1 MSMTAG
7 IAAEPDVAGPNDLL
21 WARNRADDPLKPDAW
36 NPVLETLLSHRSVRA
51 YDARPL
57 PGGTLELLIAAA
69 QSASSS
75 SNLQT
80 WSVVAV
86 EDEGRKARLSGLAG
100 NQKFVR
106 QAPLFLVWLA
116 DLSRIQHLADERQL
130 ELEGLEFL
138 ETLFLGIIDA
148 ALAAQNA
155 VIALESLGLA
165 SVYVGAIRNKPEQVA
180 AELGLPPKVFPVFG
194 LSIGYADPAVPAA
207 IKPRLEQK
215 SVLHREQYSSAP
227 HSAAILRYDEK
238 LSDFQR
244 EQGMD
249 VIGWT
254 GRTIPRLRSAQSL
267 AGRDRMREALANLGF
282 TLR

>member
-1 MSMTAG
+1 MSIDAAPDREPG
-7 IAAEPDVAGPNDLL
+7 INGLL
-21 WARNRADDPLKPDAW
+21 WARNRDDIPLEPQAW
-36 NPVLETLLSHRSVRA
+36 NKVLETLLSHRSVRA
-51 YDARPL
+51 YDSRPL
-57 PGGTLELLIAAA
+57 PAGTLELLIAAA

-86 EDEGRKARLSGLAG
+86 EDEQRRARLSELAG
-100 NQKFVR
+100 NQKFISR
-106 QAPLFLVWLA
+106 APLFLVWLA

-130 ELEGLEFL
+130 KLEGLEFL
-138 ETLFLGIIDA
+138 ETLLLAIIDA

-155 VIALESLGLA
+155 VVALESFGLG

-180 AELGLPPKVFPVFG
+180 AELNLPPQVFPAFG
-194 LSIGYADPAVPAA
+194 LSIGYPDPAVPTA
-207 IKPRLEQK
+207 IKPRLERK
-215 SVLHREQYSSAP
+215 SVLHREQYSPAP
-227 HSAAILRYDEK
+227 HSEAILRYDEK

-244 EQGMD
+244 ERGMD

-254 GRTIPRLRSAQSL
+254 GRTIPRLKNSQSL

-282 TLR
+282 VLR

>member
-1 MSMTAG
+1 MSIDAAPDREPEG
-7 IAAEPDVAGPNDLL
+7 IEGLL
-21 WARNRADDPLKPDAW
+21 WARNRDDIPLKPQVW
-36 NPVLETLLSHRSVRA
+36 NEVLETLLSHRSVRA
-51 YDARPL
+51 YDPRPL
-57 PGGTLELLIAAA
+57 PAGTLELLIAAA

-86 EDEGRKARLSGLAG
+86 EDEQRKARLSELAG
-100 NQKFVR
+100 NQKFIR

-130 ELEGLEFL
+130 KLEGLEFL
-138 ETLFLGIIDA
+138 ETLLLAIIDA

-155 VIALESLGLA
+155 VVALESLGLG

-180 AELGLPPKVFPVFG
+180 AELNLPPQVFAVFG
-194 LSIGYADPAVPAA
+194 LSIGHPDPAIPNA
-207 IKPRLEQK
+207 IKPRLERR
-215 SVLHREQYSSAP
+215 SVLHHEQYSSEP
-227 HSAAILRYDEK
+227 HSSAILRYDEK

-254 GRTIPRLRSAQSL
+254 GRTIPRLKSAQSL

-282 TLR
+282 ALR

>member
-1 MSMTAG
+1 MTAEKTV
-7 IAAEPDVAGPNDLL
+7 EPDVAGHHKLL
-21 WARNRADDPLKPDAW
+21 WARNRADDPLKPEAW

-51 YDARPL
+51 YDSRPL
-57 PGGTLELLIAAA
+57 PPETLELLVAAA

-75 SNLQT
+75 SNLQA

-86 EDEGRKARLSGLAG
+86 EDEARKARLSELAA
-100 NQKFVR
+100 NQQFIR

-116 DLSRIQHLADERQL
+116 DLSRIQHLADERQIK
-130 ELEGLEFL
+130 LEGLEFL

-155 VIALESLGLA
+155 VVALESLGLA

-180 AELGLPPKVFPVFG
+180 TELGLPPQVFPVFG
-194 LSIGYADPAVPAA
+194 LSIGYADSTVLTA

-215 SVLHREQYSSAP
+215 SVLHREQYSPAA

-249 VIGWT
+249 TIGWT
-254 GRTIPRLRSAQSL
+254 GRTIPRLRNAQSL

-282 TLR
+282 VLR